1 MIGSPSYSKRTSS
14 STKTWPRK
22 NSEKSVCA
30 KRLALWTLALCFS
43 PLLVFIGQINAKQR
57 SELFFNSHH
66 GVSPSP
72 RKEHCVSC
80 PLLAVKYPRPRVLFW
95 FEPPKQVGDVPSLLQ
110 QPVQDAT
117 STPIEQ
123 PMLGVGQQCIH
134 LVVFIWSNCSLHI
147 VNIQCNTVQK
157 LSIFLLWSVSW
168 SSFRQNDIFRRIAC
182 TRQYQPLPV
191 SAFWRGPFIYIFQS
205 TCIIVASWH
214 GHYSW
219 VVLNKN
225 WFKFWLVFFTTISGE
240 ESPSVISSGAETLSI
255 SATVSISL
263 MVSGGESPWEN
274 HENIWWNCPESC
286 AEKLQ
291 GTSFCGHSNRTKI

>member
-123 PMLGVGQQCIH
+123 PMLGVGQQRIH
-134 LVVFIWSNCSLHI
+134 LVVGPRWNVLVELPISPPVVDQQVSAKDAFVWWQLHI
-147 VNIQCNTVQK
+147 
-157 LSIFLLWSVSW
+157 
-168 SSFRQNDIFRRIAC
+168 
-182 TRQYQPLPV
+182 PL
-191 SAFWRGPFIYIFQS
+191 
-205 TCIIVASWH
+205 
-214 GHYSW
+214 
-219 VVLNKN
+219 
-225 WFKFWLVFFTTISGE
+225 
-240 ESPSVISSGAETLSI
+240 
-255 SATVSISL
+255 
-263 MVSGGESPWEN
+263 
-274 HENIWWNCPESC
+274 
-286 AEKLQ
+286 
-291 GTSFCGHSNRTKI
+291 